1 MQYSFNAVK
10 SSLGKILQK
19 RALSGL
25 FVVLLFMAF
34 AVWLNANSVEQS
46 INWKSWI
53 AGKSFS
59 ADFHYLDFLELLFR
73 LKQSD

>member
-1 MQYSFNAVK
+1 MQYAFNTVK
-10 SSLGKILQK
+10 NSLSKILQK

-25 FVVLLFMAF
+25 FVFLLFMAF

-53 AGKSFS
+53 AGKSVS

>member
-1 MQYSFNAVK
+1 MHYAFVAVK
-10 SSLGKILQK
+10 RSLSKILKK

-25 FVVLLFMAF
+25 FVACLFMAF
-34 AVWLNANSVEQS
+34 AVWINANSVEQN

-53 AGKSFS
+53 AGESVS

-73 LKQSD
+73 LKHSD